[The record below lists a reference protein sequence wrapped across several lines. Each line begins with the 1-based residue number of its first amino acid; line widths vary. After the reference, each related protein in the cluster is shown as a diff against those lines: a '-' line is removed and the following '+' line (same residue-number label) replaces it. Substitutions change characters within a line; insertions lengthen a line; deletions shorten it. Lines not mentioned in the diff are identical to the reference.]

1 MSAWPEAVY
10 IINEIQSALGLT
22 QRIVNLQN
30 RLYVF
35 APPAG
40 GATFQP
46 DLSGSYDFS
55 DDSVW
60 FVQKT
65 DDNNQIYAVSVYS
78 EEQGWSSATSL
89 SALAEH
95 VDFTTS
101 STSEIFTGVNNVK
114 DALDALAAAVE
125 EGGGGSTPIQIIDAS
140 TTDKGIVQIGDHIN
154 VSEGLISIPEAV
166 AGQGYGVT
174 KLYASLGTNT
184 DGTMTQSAIKNA
196 IENNVPSKS
205 ENVLISNWSTAT
217 VTLSGSSIPY
227 YVATANLTASYGTH
241 PTISVV
247 ETSPYTVPTEA
258 QIQAF
263 NRISFITVNG
273 NALSLYAKIR
283 PTTNFT
289 INVKF

>member
-1 MSAWPEAVY
+1 MSAWPEAIY
-10 IINEIQSALGLT
+10 IINEIQSSLGLT

-35 APPAG
+35 APPASG
-40 GATFQP
+40 QPFRP

-60 FVQKT
+60 FIEKSN
-65 DDNNQIYAVSVYS
+65 DNNQVYAISVYS
-78 EEQGWSSATSL
+78 EENGWSSATSL
-89 SALAEH
+89 SATANH

-101 STSEIFTGVNNVK
+101 SASSIFTGVDNVK
-114 DALDALAAAVE
+114 DALDALAAAV
-125 EGGGGSTPIQIIDAS
+125 GQGGGSSYQPEDA
-140 TTDKGIVQIGDHIN
+140 TTSSKGIVQIGSNIN
-154 VSEGLISIPEAV
+154 VSDGVISVPGASSSTP
-166 AGQGYGVT
+166 GVT
-174 KLYASLGTNT
+174 RIYTSLGTATN
-184 DGTMTQSAIKNA
+184 GTMTQKAIKDA
-196 IENNVPSKS
+196 LDNNIPSKS
-205 ENVLISNWSTAT
+205 ENILISNWSTAT

-227 YVATANLTASYGTH
+227 YVATATLTTSYGTH

-258 QIQAF
+258 ERQAF